1 MTIAKVIRYSI
12 RPEDAD
18 DNERLIGEVF
28 TELAVDHP
36 DGLRYAAFRL
46 DDGVSF
52 VHVALVD
59 DDDNPL
65 SRSPAFARFQSGFAD
80 RVADGPDAADG
91 SMIGSYGGFTA

>member
-65 SRSPAFARFQSGFAD
+65 SRSPASSPASPTGWPM
-80 RVADGPDAADG
+80 GPTRPTG
-91 SMIGSYGGFTA
+91 P